1 MSFIISTQAELL
13 KTKRTSS
20 FWLTITGAA
29 FIPLMLFISFFAGDD
44 ASKAAV
50 LKDPWTKYL
59 NMGWELFCV
68 LLLPMYIILVSTLI
82 TQIEYR
88 NNSWKQ
94 VFASPQSLGN
104 IFFSK
109 FLTVHVI
116 IIFCFLLFNFFMI
129 LAAVLANVFN
139 PKFTFLSSNIDWQT
153 LLQLNLKTYIA
164 ALGIIAVQFWVSLRF
179 KNFIVPLGIGVALV
193 IIAIVAMAAQ
203 VVHIY
208 KYPYSFPI
216 LTYDFMQKKNRP
228 FLENHELN
236 SIGYFIFFTLIG
248 FLDMKLRKEKG

>member
-13 KTKRTSS
+13 KTKRTAS
-20 FWLTITGAA
+20 FWLSIVGAA

-44 ASKAAV
+44 AAKAAV

-59 NMGWELFCV
+59 SMGWELFCV
-68 LLLPMYIILVSTLI
+68 LLLPMYIILISTLI

-88 NNSWKQ
+88 SNGWKQ
-94 VFASPQSLGN
+94 IFASPQSFGN

-109 FLTVHVI
+109 FLTIHVI

-129 LAAVLANVFN
+129 LAAVLGNVFN
-139 PKFTFLSSNIDWQT
+139 AKFTFLSSSINWQT

-164 ALGIIAVQFWVSLRF
+164 TLGISAVQYWVSLRF
-179 KNFIVPLGIGVALV
+179 KNFITPLGIGVALV
-193 IIAIVAMAAQ
+193 IIAIVAMAARSA
-203 VVHIY
+203 HIY
-208 KYPYSFPI
+208 KYPYSFAM

-236 SIGYFIFFTLIG
+236 SIAYFIFFILLG
-248 FLDMKLRKEKG
+248 FLDMRLRKEKG

>member
-20 FWLTITGAA
+20 FWLPITGAA

-59 NMGWELFCV
+59 SMGWELFCV

-82 TQIEYR
+82 THLEYR
-88 NNSWKQ
+88 NNGWKQ

-139 PKFTFLSSNIDWQT
+139 PKFTFLSSNINWQT

-164 ALGIIAVQFWVSLRF
+164 ALGIIAVQYWVSLRF

>member
-20 FWLTITGAA
+20 FWLPITGAA

-59 NMGWELFCV
+59 SMGWELFCV

-139 PKFTFLSSNIDWQT
+139 PKFTFLSSNINWQT

>member
-1 MSFIISTQAELL
+1 MSFIISTQVELL

-20 FWLTITGAA
+20 LWLSVAGAA

-44 ASKAAV
+44 ASKVAL

-59 NMGWELFCV
+59 SMGWELFNI
-68 LLLPMYIILVSTLI
+68 LLLPMYIILICTLI

-88 NNSWKQ
+88 NNGWKQ
-94 VFASPQSLGN
+94 VFASPQSFGN

-109 FLTVHVI
+109 FLTIHVI
-116 IIFCFLLFNFFMI
+116 IIFSFMLFNFFVI
-129 LAAVLANVFN
+129 LGAVLANVIN
-139 PKFTFLSSNIDWQT
+139 PKFTFLSSRINWQT

-164 ALGIIAVQFWVSLRF
+164 TLGITAVQYWVSLRF
-179 KNFIVPLGIGVALV
+179 KNFIAPLGIGVALV

-203 VVHIY
+203 SAHIY

-236 SIGYFIFFTLIG
+236 SIGYFIFFLLLG
-248 FLDMKLRKEKG
+248 FLDMRLRKEKG

>member
-20 FWLTITGAA
+20 FWLPIAGAA

-59 NMGWELFCV
+59 SMGWELFCV

>member
-13 KTKRTSS
+13 KTKRTASV
-20 FWLTITGAA
+20 WLSIAGDA

-50 LKDPWTKYL
+50 LKDPWAKYL
-59 NMGWELFCV
+59 SMGWELFCV
-68 LLLPMYIILVSTLI
+68 LLLPMYIILISTLI

-88 NNSWKQ
+88 SNGWKQ
-94 VFASPQSLGN
+94 VFASPQSFGN

-109 FLTVHVI
+109 FLTIHVI

-129 LAAVLANVFN
+129 LAALLANVLN
-139 PKFTFLSSNIDWQT
+139 PKFTFLRSSINWQT

-164 ALGIIAVQFWVSLRF
+164 TLAISTVQYWVSLRF
-179 KNFIVPLGIGVALV
+179 KNFIAPLGIGVALV
-193 IIAIVAMAAQ
+193 IVAIVAMAAQ
-203 VVHIY
+203 SSHIY
-208 KYPYSFPI
+208 KYPYSFPM

-236 SIGYFIFFTLIG
+236 SIGYFIFFILLG
-248 FLDMKLRKEKG
+248 FLDMRLKKEKG